1 MKTINGI
8 AAVISMILAVYTL
21 FTAKTDADLIF
32 SLVLVVTG
40 VLFFCFIIIEEKTD
54 ENQKLRIKLLQKEGI
69 YKNLL

>member
-1 MKTINGI
+1 MKKINGVM
-8 AAVISMILAVYTL
+8 AVLSMILAVYTV
-21 FTAKTDADLIF
+21 FTGKSNADLIF

-54 ENQKLRIKLLQKEGI
+54 ENQKLRIKLLEKEGI